1 MKKLKITPS
10 KLNLYK
16 EKISTLSDD
25 QKSLIVGGDGAVNPG
40 LEFLSI
46 FDCKTKT
53 DNCPTNST
61 LQPTTSPGNGS
72 RNVDQCWSYDLAK
85 TCN

>member
-25 QKSLIVGGDGAVNPG
+25 QKSFIVGGEGAVNPG
-40 LEFLSI
+40 LEFTSI

-61 LQPTTSPGNGS
+61 LQPTRPETQTVVKP
-72 RNVDQCWSYDLAK
+72 CHTDLVAC
-85 TCN
+85 TTL